1 MKKVSPMNSRNSN
14 LLSKL
19 MTTKTYTP
27 EATATADSPATA
39 TRALAVFFSTPSPL
53 ILVSLTVFFAGL
65 RIYQGNWSWL
75 DALAPLAIIAFWP
88 MLEWLI
94 HVCMLHYKPITLFGK
109 KIDFLLPQTHR
120 DHHEEPWNLKR
131 VFIPLHVFPLV
142 APALIIAVYLILPT
156 AELASGA
163 LAVYFLL
170 ALNYEFCHYLA
181 HIRWSPPSEYY
192 RRRVRL
198 HRYHHFKNENK
209 WWGVSMGLADV
220 LLGTAPDPQATER
233 TGTANNLLKP

>member
-1 MKKVSPMNSRNSN
+1 MNNQQPSTLAS
-14 LLSKL
+14 
-19 MTTKTYTP
+19 
-27 EATATADSPATA
+27 ADSPATA
-39 TRALAVFFSTPSPL
+39 GQALQVFFTHPSPL
-53 ILVSLTVFFAGL
+53 ILLGLTLGFTSL
-65 RIYQGNWSWL
+65 RIYLGNWSWA
-75 DALAPLAIIAFWP
+75 DVIAPLVIFAFWP

-94 HVCMLHYKPITLFGK
+94 HVFMLHYKPVTLFGK

-120 DHHEEPWNLKR
+120 EHHAEPWKLKR

-142 APALIIAVYLILPT
+142 APALIIACYLILPT
-156 AELASGA
+156 VEIATGA

-181 HIRWSPPSEYY
+181 HVRWSPPSAYY

-209 WWGVSMGLADV
+209 WWGVSMGLGDI
-220 LLGTAPDPQATER
+220 LLGTAPKPEETER
-233 TGTANNLLKP
+233 SETTGNLLGS